1 VTCYEAEHAVSQRN
15 KKREIATDGR
25 VSKLAFLSLLSA
37 ALCVVALIYDRL
49 IETSVFAGL
58 TFGIV
63 AFVLALL
70 HSR

>member
-37 ALCVVALIYDRL
+37 ALCVVALIYNRL

-58 TFGIV
+58 TFGIPASGLPAV
-63 AFVLALL
+63 T
-70 HSR
+70 